1 MASIQEGFITE
12 EVAVM
17 VLPWIGVGVAK
28 KESRDSGN
36 IFTAQFSNPF
46 EGL

>member
-1 MASIQEGFITE
+1 MVSTELNPEEGST
-12 EVAVM
+12 VM
-17 VLPWIGVGVAK
+17 VLPWIGVSIAK

-46 EGL
+46 KGL